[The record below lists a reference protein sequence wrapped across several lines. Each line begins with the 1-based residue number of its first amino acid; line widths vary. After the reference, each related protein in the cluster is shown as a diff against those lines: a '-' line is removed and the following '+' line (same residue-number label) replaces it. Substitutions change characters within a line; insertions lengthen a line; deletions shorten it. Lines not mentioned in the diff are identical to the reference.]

1 MMMDR
6 LNSSPEVENSVAES
20 RQLEMDVLVGYIL
33 LGGVL
38 LSMALIVAG
47 LLWKYL
53 QTGGVRLNYEL
64 AGMNLFQF
72 VMTEIHIAARGQVRP
87 RLLINIGIA
96 VLMLTPFF
104 RVLASMVYFLGVLKN
119 WKYTVFTLFVLL
131 VLTGSLFLR

>member
-1 MMMDR
+1 MMA
-6 LNSSPEVENSVAES
+6 NTSSSPPTVESAQEW

-38 LSMALIVAG
+38 LSMGLIVAG
-47 LLWKYL
+47 LLWKYI
-53 QTGGVRLNYEL
+53 QTGGVRLEYEL

-72 VMTEIHIAARGQVRP
+72 VVSEIHLAVLGQVRP
-87 RLLINIGIA
+87 RLLINMGIV

-104 RVLASMVYFLGVLKN
+104 RVLASVVYFLVVLKN

>member
-1 MMMDR
+1 MMTDS
-6 LNSSPEVENSVAES
+6 LSSPPTVESAQEW

-47 LLWKYL
+47 LLWKYI
-53 QTGGVRLNYEL
+53 QSGGVRLEYEL

-72 VMTEIHIAARGQVRP
+72 AVSEIHLAVLGQMRP
-87 RLLINIGIA
+87 RLLINMGIV

-104 RVLASMVYFLGVLKN
+104 RVLASVVYFLLVLKN

>member
-1 MMMDR
+1 MTANT
-6 LNSSPEVENSVAES
+6 LSSSRTVESAQEW
-20 RQLEMDVLVGYIL
+20 RQMEMDALVGYIL

-47 LLWKYL
+47 LFWKYL
-53 QTGGVRLNYEL
+53 QTGGVRLEYEL

-72 VMTEIHIAARGQVRP
+72 VVSEIHLAAIGQIRP
-87 RLLINIGIA
+87 RLLINMGIV

-104 RVLASMVYFLGVLKN
+104 RVLASVVYFLVVLKN
-119 WKYTVFTLFVLL
+119 WKYTTFTLFVLL

>member
-1 MMMDR
+1 MMANT
-6 LNSSPEVENSVAES
+6 LSSSPTVESAEQW

-33 LGGVL
+33 LCGVL

-47 LLWKYL
+47 LLWKYI
-53 QTGGVRLNYEL
+53 QTGGVRLEYEL

-72 VMTEIHIAARGQVRP
+72 VVSEIHLAALGQIRP
-87 RLLINIGIA
+87 RLLINMGIV

-104 RVLASMVYFLGVLKN
+104 RVLASVVYFLVVLKN

>member
-1 MMMDR
+1 MAES
-6 LNSSPEVENSVAES
+6 LSSSPTVESSATEA
-20 RQLEMDVLVGYIL
+20 RQLEMDVLVGCIL

-38 LSMALIVAG
+38 LSMALIIAG
-47 LLWKYL
+47 LLWKFI
-53 QTGGVRLNYEL
+53 QTGGVRLEYEL

-72 VMTEIHIAARGQVRP
+72 VVSEIHLAVLGQVRP
-87 RLLINIGIA
+87 RLLINMGIV

-104 RVLASMVYFLGVLKN
+104 RVLASVVYFLVVLKN

>member
-1 MMMDR
+1 MMAES
-6 LNSSPEVENSVAES
+6 LSSSPTVESSATEA

-38 LSMALIVAG
+38 LSMALITAG
-47 LLWKYL
+47 LLWKYI
-53 QTGGVRLNYEL
+53 QSGGVRLEYEL

-72 VMTEIHIAARGQVRP
+72 VVSEIHLTALGQVRP
-87 RLLINIGIA
+87 RLLINMGIV

-104 RVLASMVYFLGVLKN
+104 RVLASVVYFLVVLKN
-119 WKYTVFTLFVLL
+119 WKYTVFTLCVLL

>member
-1 MMMDR
+1 MK
-6 LNSSPEVENSVAES
+6 SGVQES

-38 LSMALIVAG
+38 LSMLLIIIG
-47 LLWKYL
+47 LVWKYV
-53 QTGGVRLNYEL
+53 QSGGIHLDYEL

-72 VMTEIHIAARGQVRP
+72 VVSEVHIAILGEIRP
-87 RLLINIGIA
+87 RLLINMGIV

-104 RVLASMVYFLGVLKN
+104 RVLASMVYFLVVLKN
-119 WKYTVFTLFVLL
+119 WKYTVFTSFVLL

>member
-1 MMMDR
+1 MMANT
-6 LNSSPEVENSVAES
+6 LSSPPTAES
-20 RQLEMDVLVGYIL
+20 AQEWRQLEMDALVGYIL

-47 LLWKYL
+47 LFWKYL
-53 QTGGVRLNYEL
+53 QTGGVRLEYEL

-72 VMTEIHIAARGQVRP
+72 VVSEIHLAALGQIRP
-87 RLLINIGIA
+87 RLLINMGIV

-104 RVLASMVYFLGVLKN
+104 RVLASVVYFLVVLKN
-119 WKYTVFTLFVLL
+119 WKYTAFTVFVLL

>member
-1 MMMDR
+1 MMAES
-6 LNSSPEVENSVAES
+6 LSSSPPVESTATEA
-20 RQLEMDVLVGYIL
+20 RQLEMDVLVGCIL

-38 LSMALIVAG
+38 LSMALIIAG
-47 LLWKYL
+47 LLWKFI
-53 QTGGVRLNYEL
+53 QTGGVRLEYEL

-72 VMTEIHIAARGQVRP
+72 VVSEIHLAVLGQIRP
-87 RLLINIGIA
+87 RLLINMGIV

-104 RVLASMVYFLGVLKN
+104 RVLASVVYFLVVLKN

>member
-1 MMMDR
+1 MSSR
-6 LNSSPEVENSVAES
+6 GLNSSAAIGNGEES

-38 LSMALIVAG
+38 LSMGLISVG
-47 LLWKYL
+47 LVWKYT
-53 QTGGVRLNYEL
+53 QTGGVRLDYEL

-72 VMTEIHIAARGQVRP
+72 VVSEVHLAILREVRP
-87 RLLINIGIA
+87 RLLINMGIA

-104 RVLASMVYFLGVLKN
+104 RVLASMVYFLVVLKN

>member
-1 MMMDR
+1 MMADT
-6 LNSSPEVENSVAES
+6 LSSPPTVENAEEW

-33 LGGVL
+33 LCGVL
-38 LSMALIVAG
+38 LSMALIVGG
-47 LLWKYL
+47 LLWKYI
-53 QTGGVRLNYEL
+53 QTGGVRLEYEL

-72 VMTEIHIAARGQVRP
+72 VVSEIHLAALGQMRP
-87 RLLINIGIA
+87 RLLINMGIV

-104 RVLASMVYFLGVLKN
+104 RVLASVAYFLVVLKN

>member
-1 MMMDR
+1 MMTDT
-6 LNSSPEVENSVAES
+6 LSSSPTAES
-20 RQLEMDVLVGYIL
+20 VQEWRQLEMDVLVGYIL

-47 LLWKYL
+47 LLWKYI
-53 QTGGVRLNYEL
+53 QSGGVRLEYEL

-72 VMTEIHIAARGQVRP
+72 VVSELHLAALGRIRP
-87 RLLINIGIA
+87 RLLINMGIV

-104 RVLASMVYFLGVLKN
+104 RVLASVVYFLVVLKN

>member
-1 MMMDR
+1 MMAEG
-6 LNSSPEVENSVAES
+6 LSSSPTVKSSATEA

-38 LSMALIVAG
+38 LSMALIIAG
-47 LLWKYL
+47 LFWKYV
-53 QTGGVRLNYEL
+53 QSGGVRLEYEL

-72 VMTEIHIAARGQVRP
+72 VVSEIHLAVLGQVRP
-87 RLLINIGIA
+87 RLLINMGIV

-104 RVLASMVYFLGVLKN
+104 RVLASVVYFLVVLKN
-119 WKYTVFTLFVLL
+119 WKYTIFTLFVLL

>member
-1 MMMDR
+1 MTANT
-6 LNSSPEVENSVAES
+6 LSSSRTVESAQEW

-33 LGGVL
+33 LCGVL

-47 LLWKYL
+47 LLWKYI
-53 QTGGVRLNYEL
+53 QTGGVRLEYEL

-72 VMTEIHIAARGQVRP
+72 VVSEIHLAALGQIRP
-87 RLLINIGIA
+87 RLLINMGIV

-104 RVLASMVYFLGVLKN
+104 RVLASVVYFLVVLKN
-119 WKYTVFTLFVLL
+119 WKYTTFTLFVLL

>member
-1 MMMDR
+1 MMQGR
-6 LNSSPEVENSVAES
+6 SSSPDLESSAES

-38 LSMALIVAG
+38 LSMLLIVIG
-47 LLWKYL
+47 LVWKYIES
-53 QTGGVRLNYEL
+53 GGVRLDYEL

-72 VMTEIHIAARGQVRP
+72 VISEVHIAVLGEIRP
-87 RLLINIGIA
+87 RLLINMGIV

-104 RVLASMVYFLGVLKN
+104 RVLASMVYFFVVLKN

>member
-1 MMMDR
+1 MTANT
-6 LNSSPEVENSVAES
+6 LSSSRTVESAQEW
-20 RQLEMDVLVGYIL
+20 RQMEMDALVGYIL

-47 LLWKYL
+47 LFWKYL
-53 QTGGVRLNYEL
+53 QTGGVRLEYEL

-72 VMTEIHIAARGQVRP
+72 VVSEIHLAALGQIRP
-87 RLLINIGIA
+87 RLLVNMGIV

-104 RVLASMVYFLGVLKN
+104 RVLASVVYFLVVLKN
-119 WKYTVFTLFVLL
+119 WKYTAFTLFVLL

>member
-1 MMMDR
+1 MMMQGR
-6 LNSSPEVENSVAES
+6 SSSPDLESSAES

-38 LSMALIVAG
+38 LSMLLIVIG
-47 LLWKYL
+47 LVWKYIES
-53 QTGGVRLNYEL
+53 GGVRLDYEL

-72 VMTEIHIAARGQVRP
+72 VISEVHIAVLGEIRP
-87 RLLINIGIA
+87 RLLINMGIV

-104 RVLASMVYFLGVLKN
+104 RVLASMVYFFMVLKN

>member
-1 MMMDR
+1 MMAES
-6 LNSSPEVENSVAES
+6 LSSSPAVESTATEA

-33 LGGVL
+33 LSGVL
-38 LSMALIVAG
+38 LSMVLIVAG
-47 LLWKYL
+47 LLWKYM
-53 QTGGVRLNYEL
+53 QTGGVRLEYEL

-72 VMTEIHIAARGQVRP
+72 VVSEIHLAAIGQIRP
-87 RLLINIGIA
+87 RLLVNMGIV

-104 RVLASMVYFLGVLKN
+104 RVLASVVYFLVVLKN

>member
-1 MMMDR
+1 MTANT
-6 LNSSPEVENSVAES
+6 LSSSRTVESAQEW
-20 RQLEMDVLVGYIL
+20 RQLEMDALVGYIL

-47 LLWKYL
+47 LFWKYL
-53 QTGGVRLNYEL
+53 QTGGVRLEYEL

-72 VMTEIHIAARGQVRP
+72 VVSEIHLAALGQIRP
-87 RLLINIGIA
+87 RLLINMGIV

-104 RVLASMVYFLGVLKN
+104 RVLASVVYFLVVLKN
-119 WKYTVFTLFVLL
+119 WKYTTFTLFVLL

>member
-1 MMMDR
+1 MMA
-6 LNSSPEVENSVAES
+6 NSLSSSATVESSATEA

-47 LLWKYL
+47 LLWKYI
-53 QTGGVRLNYEL
+53 QSGGVRLEYEL

-72 VMTEIHIAARGQVRP
+72 VVSEIHLAVLGQVRP
-87 RLLINIGIA
+87 RLLINMGIV

-104 RVLASMVYFLGVLKN
+104 RVLASVVYFLVVLKN

>member
-1 MMMDR
+1 MTANT
-6 LNSSPEVENSVAES
+6 LSSSRTVESAQEW
-20 RQLEMDVLVGYIL
+20 RQMEMDALVGYIL

-47 LLWKYL
+47 LFCKYL
-53 QTGGVRLNYEL
+53 QTGGVRLEYEL

-72 VMTEIHIAARGQVRP
+72 VVSEIRLAALGHFRP
-87 RLLINIGIA
+87 RLLINMGIV

-104 RVLASMVYFLGVLKN
+104 RVLASVVYFLVVLKN
-119 WKYTVFTLFVLL
+119 WKYTAFTLFVLL

>member
-1 MMMDR
+1 MKQMTTPPATAV
-6 LNSSPEVENSVAES
+6 STAET

-33 LGGVL
+33 LSGVL

-47 LLWKYL
+47 LIWKFI

-64 AGMNLFQF
+64 GGMNLFQF
-72 VMTEIHIAARGQVRP
+72 VVSEIHLAVFGQMRP
-87 RLLINIGIA
+87 RLLVNMGIA

-104 RVLASMVYFLGVLKN
+104 RVLASAVYFLAILKN
-119 WKYTVFTLFVLL
+119 WKYTVFTVFVLL

>member
-1 MMMDR
+1 MR
-6 LNSSPEVENSVAES
+6 SEGLSSSSAVSNPQES

-38 LSMALIVAG
+38 LSMTLIAAG
-47 LLWKYL
+47 LIWKYV
-53 QTGGVRLNYEL
+53 QTGGLRFDYEL

-72 VMTEIHIAARGQVRP
+72 VVSEVHLAVLREVRP
-87 RLLINIGIA
+87 RLLINMGIA

-104 RVLASMVYFLGVLKN
+104 RVLASAVYFLVVLKN

-131 VLTGSLFLR
+131 VLTASLFLR